1 MFVCLSLSK
10 YLILFYFVSA
20 EAKEED
26 QELELESLL
35 FTWST
40 RQKFSL
46 VLFPLCYQDVESN
59 SMIVLGLVMS

>member
-26 QELELESLL
+26 QELELQSLL

-40 RQKFSL
+40 GQKFSL